1 MNASRQRGVTLLE
14 MLFVLLVVTG
24 AIGVLAVTYSS
35 TDIDRKVAATT
46 QQLAALRTVIAYNW
60 RGQNSY
66 ASVTTAAVQ
75 PLLPPEVRPLQV
87 PFGGTYTIAPSAWG
101 TELNAAFDITTPR
114 TARETCSRLALTAAS
129 QFDTVIIGATQVT
142 TGSGQQPDPTAVGTA
157 CAVANNATIWRS
169 L

>member
-1 MNASRQRGVTLLE
+1 MSARSQRGITLLE
-14 MLFVLLVVTG
+14 MLFVLVVVTG
-24 AIGVLAVTYSS
+24 AIGVLAVTYGA

-46 QQLAALRTVIAYNW
+46 QQLASLRTTIAYNW

-66 ASVTTAAVQ
+66 ATVSTAAVQ

-87 PFGGTYTIAPSAWG
+87 PYGGTYTIAPSAWG

-114 TARETCSRLALTAAS
+114 TARETCARLVLTAAS
-129 QFDTVIIGATQVT
+129 QFDTVIVGSTQLT
-142 TGSGQQPDPTAVGTA
+142 TASGQQPDPTATGTA
-157 CAVANNATIWRS
+157 CAAANNATIWRS